1 MAITTARPRPGDHR
15 EPLSTPQWC
24 IVVVLA
30 AVAGALLT
38 ALAMSTPEAVAQ
50 DAGRIERPVVAVT
63 GQVTAGTYG
72 LFLVDSERDTLVV
85 YEIVSQGRDSRVLHL
100 RAART
105 LAFDTQ
111 LEAYNTAPDP
121 AEIAEMVRQARRIG
135 Q

>member
-1 MAITTARPRPGDHR
+1 M
-15 EPLSTPQWC
+15 
-24 IVVVLA
+24 VVVLA

-38 ALAMSTPEAVAQ
+38 ALAMSTPEAAAQ

-63 GQVTAGTYG
+63 GQLTAGTYG

-85 YEIVSQGRDSRVLHL
+85 YEIVPQGRDGRVLQL

-105 LAFDTQ
+105 MVFDTQ
-111 LEAYNTAPDP
+111 LEAYNTTPDP
-121 AEIAEMVRQARRIG
+121 AEIAEMVQQARRIG